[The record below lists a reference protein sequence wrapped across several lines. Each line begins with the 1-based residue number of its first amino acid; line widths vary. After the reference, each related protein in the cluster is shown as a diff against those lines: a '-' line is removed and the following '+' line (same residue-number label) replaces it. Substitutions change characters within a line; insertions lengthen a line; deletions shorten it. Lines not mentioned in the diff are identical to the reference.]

1 MAWKAL
7 VNYIAQNNYDIYKII
22 PAIPMIK
29 KMTITMKSLFSSKR
43 SKAILGIGL
52 IAIGI
57 GSISKKVI
65 RYPIGGCM
73 KGTQEL
79 TLNKRISKFFI

>member
-1 MAWKAL
+1 
-7 VNYIAQNNYDIYKII
+7 
-22 PAIPMIK
+22 
-29 KMTITMKSLFSSKR
+29 MKSLLSSKR

-57 GSISKKVI
+57 GAISKKGI
-65 RYPIGGCM
+65 SYPTGGCM

-79 TLNKRISKFFI
+79 TLKNINKFFIQRVSVS

>member
-1 MAWKAL
+1 
-7 VNYIAQNNYDIYKII
+7 
-22 PAIPMIK
+22 
-29 KMTITMKSLFSSKR
+29 MKSLFSRKR

-57 GSISKKVI
+57 GAISKKFI
-65 RYPIGGCM
+65 SFPTGGCM

-79 TLNKRISKFFI
+79 TLNKRIKNKIFI